1 MHSQQN
7 SWLRIWAVVSNWLPL
22 TWYYCEPSLE
32 DPLTWAKA
40 SCSAGSFS
48 PGPRNPSSPHPASH
62 LLGPIH
68 SHVNAS
74 KVLPTL
80 ALPYRGPYLLP
91 EAFFAWTNSGSV
103 VQSRSSSYS
112 SLFHSQSI
120 SQPCSFPVNFQG
132 GSQTQSPG
140 APTAGDT
147 AQALSG
153 PAEVRWDRHPHTPSL
168 SPGATS
174 GT

>member
-7 SWLRIWAVVSNWLPL
+7 NWLRFWAVVSNWLPL
-22 TWYYCEPSLE
+22 MWYYCELE
-32 DPLTWAKA
+32 DPSTWAKV
-40 SCSAGSFS
+40 SCSGDFS
-48 PGPRNPSSPHPASH
+48 PGPTNPSSPHPASH
-62 LLGPIH
+62 LLEPIH
-68 SHVNAS
+68 SLVNAS

-80 ALPYRGPYLLP
+80 ALPCWGPYLLP

-103 VQSRSSSYS
+103 GQSWSSCYS
-112 SLFHSQSI
+112 LLRSQSI

-132 GSQTQSPG
+132 GSETQSPG

-147 AQALSG
+147 AQAVSG

-168 SPGATS
+168 SPGPTS